1 MPELKSETLT
11 ICAILEYDLKWLD
24 YGFIDESD
32 LQKQYERFTNSRD
45 KNTEHY
51 RYASFSAFLSRHPIL
66 SDEMINNFIEL
77 ATTDTDQSMA
87 TAALAELVSFKG
99 LSRSQFEFLAAHSIC
114 QNPVLQKIIKK
125 KVFIEELRQKEEI
138 SDADFEKY
146 LASNDS
152 EVQNWLLHHRGIR
165 KTQLQIL
172 QERGR
177 NKAIRNMVKQELN
190 KRKWR

>member
-1 MPELKSETLT
+1 MPESKNQISP
-11 ICAILEYDLKWLD
+11 ICAALEYDLKWLD
-24 YGFIDESD
+24 YGFIDESC
-32 LQKQYERFTNSRD
+32 LQKQYEQFTNSH
-45 KNTEHY
+45 NNIAEHY
-51 RYASFSAFLSRHPIL
+51 RYASFVAFLSRHSIL

-77 ATTDTDQSMA
+77 ATIDTDPSIA
-87 TAALAELVSFKG
+87 TAALAHLVEFKG
-99 LSRSQFEFLAAHSIC
+99 LSRSQFEFLSTHSIC

-125 KVFIEELRQKEEI
+125 KVLIEELRQKEEI

-152 EVQNWLLHHRGIR
+152 DVQIWLVHHCGIR

-177 NKAIRNMVKQELN
+177 NKAIRNLVKQELN